1 MLIRGSSKMTVN
13 IFLCL
18 LIYNELQE
26 SLGCGLSLDTQ
37 TSFEDV
43 GLDSDEHF
51 LRTDHEKNWL

>member
-1 MLIRGSSKMTVN
+1 MTVN